1 METRVAVIALI
12 VEDPSQADSIN
23 KILHEYSQYIIARM
37 GVPYKHKNISII
49 SIAVD
54 ADADII
60 GALSGKLGMI
70 KGVSA
75 KTVYYTL
82 NLQYIKVAGKRIYQM
97 KDIEN
102 FIQKN
107 KCYNIDIITY
117 QKSNKK
123 KEF

>member
-1 METRVAVIALI
+1 MYLATRVAVIALI

-75 KTVYYTL
+75 KTVYS
-82 NLQYIKVAGKRIYQM
+82 KH
-97 KDIEN
+97 
-102 FIQKN
+102 
-107 KCYNIDIITY
+107 
-117 QKSNKK
+117 
-123 KEF
+123 